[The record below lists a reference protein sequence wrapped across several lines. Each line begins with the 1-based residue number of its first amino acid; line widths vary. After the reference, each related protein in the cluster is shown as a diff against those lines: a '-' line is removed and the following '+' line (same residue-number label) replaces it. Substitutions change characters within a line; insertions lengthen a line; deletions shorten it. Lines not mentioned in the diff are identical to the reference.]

1 MLLPTGLVVLTLLIA
16 MVALFVHLKRRAE
29 GSTESY

>member
-16 MVALFVHLKRRAE
+16 VVALIVHVQHRAE
-29 GSTESY
+29 GRSEPY

>member
-16 MVALFVHLKRRAE
+16 VIALFVHFKRSAE
-29 GSTESY
+29 GRSELY